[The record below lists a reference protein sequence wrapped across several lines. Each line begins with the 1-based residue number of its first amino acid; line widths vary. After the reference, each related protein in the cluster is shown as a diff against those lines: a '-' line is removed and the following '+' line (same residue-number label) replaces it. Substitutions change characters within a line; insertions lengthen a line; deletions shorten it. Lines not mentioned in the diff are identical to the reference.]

1 VKFAWS
7 GPDEQ
12 SSEIPEFKPNF
23 KTGGSQEIIMGSAIE
38 FDSGDNIK
46 FEKDKTDVK
55 VEPLSKVVYVKVLA
69 NPSMIGKNQPSQVS
83 LSFGEI
89 NGAMDSQTQ
98 LDIWDGEYSLK
109 LTKVDWSYSGG
120 VLTPTDDNGAN
131 AKFSSSDAGQF
142 KISGTPNFSV
152 KPLDSD
158 EVDMALNPGE
168 TTVKVLGSL
177 IGIRVDN
184 TLPDHLKRIR
194 YATDPGNDIY
204 DNSNNYIWRRTDTQP
219 LVVACNSTITLIPK
233 FEGQKKLKVRDG
245 VTFQWFDSD
254 GLLVLSGN
262 TDLAD
267 KIEFPT
273 PTVIDK
279 YALKLG
285 FDVTGETIEIPETY
299 TVKKI
304 TEKSS
309 NATGTANLVYYMKC
323 VEDSVDALN
332 KKNSSTDDKEMVDTF
347 YDWWWSDKN
356 KLSYGITYVAT
367 DPDLSAS
374 TYNVIKYKGGKCQAL
389 GNYFFKCLE
398 CQGVSGLKRVFF
410 HLLTEILPKETV
422 PKLKTD
428 IDHFPFRHEYWG
440 ALFIKNDGLHN
451 DKYGYYLPSDEPD
464 TVTPY
469 MREPIKEYT
478 DQVPRIPPVDY
489 QHKIVAD
496 LDKNITIHSKKELA
510 WVFRAPDGHAL
521 VFHTESDGKTRL
533 LDPSFPLKED
543 IYMPSPPIYA
553 KDVELK
559 NYGNVTNENAE
570 FYEKYFDNYVY
581 FRGNTA
587 FKQSSTGISG
597 MTIIDCKMSQINYLK
612 FNLAPYNSLEEIT
625 KP

>member
-1 VKFAWS
+1 
-7 GPDEQ
+7 
-12 SSEIPEFKPNF
+12 
-23 KTGGSQEIIMGSAIE
+23 
-38 FDSGDNIK
+38 
-46 FEKDKTDVK
+46 
-55 VEPLSKVVYVKVLA
+55 
-69 NPSMIGKNQPSQVS
+69 
-83 LSFGEI
+83 
-89 NGAMDSQTQ
+89 
-98 LDIWDGEYSLK
+98 
-109 LTKVDWSYSGG
+109 
-120 VLTPTDDNGAN
+120 
-131 AKFSSSDAGQF
+131 
-142 KISGTPNFSV
+142 
-152 KPLDSD
+152 
-158 EVDMALNPGE
+158 MALNPGE
-168 TTVKVLGSL
+168 TLVKVLGSL

-184 TLPDHLKRIR
+184 TLSDHLKRIR
-194 YATDPGNDIY
+194 YATDPENDIY
-204 DNSNNYIWRRTDTQP
+204 DKSNNHIWSRTETQP
-219 LVVACNSTITLIPK
+219 LVVACSSTITLIPE
-233 FEGQKKLKVRDG
+233 FEGQKKPKTKDG
-245 VTFQWFDSD
+245 VSFQWFDSD
-254 GLLVLSGN
+254 GLLSLSGS

-273 PTVIDK
+273 PTIIDK
-279 YALKLG
+279 YSLKLG
-285 FDVTGETIEIPETY
+285 FAIVGETIEIPETY

-304 TEKSS
+304 SAKSAT
-309 NATGTANLVYYMKC
+309 ATGTANMVYYKKC
-323 VEDSVDALN
+323 VEDSVSALKGKGIETEDARLVN
-332 KKNSSTDDKEMVDTF
+332 DF

-356 KLSYGITYVAT
+356 KLVYGITYKEA
-367 DPDLSAS
+367 DPDKSAS
-374 TYNVIKYKGGKCQAL
+374 TYNVIKYEGGKCQAL

-410 HLLTEILPKETV
+410 HLLTEILPKETE

-451 DKYGYYLPSDEPD
+451 KEYAFYLPSDEPD

-478 DQVPRIPPVDY
+478 DQVPHIPPVDY

-521 VFHTESDGKTRL
+521 VFHTESGGETRL
-533 LDPSFPLKED
+533 LDPSFPLEED
-543 IYMPSPPIYA
+543 IYMPTPPIYA

-559 NYGNVTNENAE
+559 NYGNVTDENAE

-587 FKQSSTGISG
+587 FKQSLTGISG

-612 FNLAPYNSLEEIT
+612 FKLAPYNSLEEIT